1 MYSFANVQKLTLITS
16 CDCNLSCEYCV
27 MKTINSTMQDI
38 KNDLQLNTINSLK
51 NNSFLTN
58 TKNTLNTLKINPE
71 QIKNI
76 DFWGQEPTLTLSYFN
91 NYLQDWLQYF
101 NSVNQIMF
109 STNMG
114 NSPDIILS
122 FIKNL
127 NKLIKAPFTLSIQV
141 SYDGDWSCVNK
152 RHIKPET
159 IINNFKYL
167 ITKLNQINLNYL
179 TINFW
184 ISGVLSCDLISF
196 LLKNEEE
203 HKKYIIKYNEIQA
216 ELQNLITNYQLQLLP
231 YGITLEHPYKTAT
244 IQDGQLLT
252 NFLLKTFQL
261 SKKIDTN
268 NLYLNNLIKRIKPQS
283 NNNMFNN
290 LNKHIVS
297 SIDPYQKS
305 HFFRNMSCGV
315 YNSEIKLLYNGML
328 IDCFNH
334 MYFSSKENINKLT
347 NNKVEQSIRTNLLEH
362 NLIID
367 PNDFTAIN
375 RTLNLFNNFKDSFL
389 TTLSGITNLMAL
401 LANNNQIDNIYNNDK
416 AILLKHAQIITELY
430 LCEQENVLE
439 SGSHYLKH
447 IGYIKLLCN
456 GALSLIDY
464 IQNSIGEHY
473 YD

>member
-127 NKLIKAPFTLSIQV
+127 NKLIKTPFTLSIQI

-167 ITKLNQINLNYL
+167 ITELNQINLNYL

-216 ELQNLITNYQLQLLP
+216 ELQNLITNHQLQLLP

-297 SIDPYQKS
+297 SMDPYQKP

-334 MYFSSKENINKLT
+334 MYFSSKENIHKLT

-464 IQNSIGEHY
+464 IQNSIGEHC